1 LLHAYKALIPLPSNK
16 KVSCFMHPILI
27 RSATAAL
34 VAAAAF
40 VGSQC
45 RAAEAVVP
53 TGTWLTEDGR
63 ARVRT
68 ERCGSDPTRLCGFV
82 VWGSKPLDED
92 GRPKIDRYN
101 PDPAKQSRSQLGHQM
116 LLGLKPN
123 RDGRFEGKIYNADNG
138 KSYDVTAWSEQPSI
152 LTVKGCMLV
161 FCASQAWKR
170 VTDVAPGELQGATG
184 AAGGPRLDPEWRT
197 KAAPGSTPSN
207 KASPTEHP
215 PARVK

>member
-1 LLHAYKALIPLPSNK
+1 MPL
-16 KVSCFMHPILI
+16 ILI
-27 RSATAAL
+27 RAATAAL
-34 VAAAAF
+34 VATAALM
-40 VGSQC
+40 GSQC

-82 VWGSKPLDED
+82 VWGSQPLGED

-101 PDPAKQSRSQLGHQM
+101 PDPAKQARPQLGHQM
-116 LLGLKPN
+116 LLGLRPN
-123 RDGRFEGKIYNADNG
+123 SEGRFEGKIYNADNG
-138 KSYDVTAWSEQPSI
+138 KSYDVTVWSEQPSS

-170 VTDVAPGELQGATG
+170 VTDVASGELQAATG
-184 AAGGPRLDPEWRT
+184 AAGGPRFDPEWGT
-197 KAAPGSTPSN
+197 KAGPGSTPSK
-207 KASPTEHP
+207 KASPAEP
-215 PARVK
+215 PPSRAK